1 MAMRSGAG
9 DLPGSKAWRADEEN
23 PVDSHAGAEEIAASS
38 SVLTRDTTKNSCPTM
53 SERAHFSGL
62 PHSHVSDVAPTART
76 KSWRPLG
83 EILVRA

>member
-38 SVLTRDTTKNSCPTM
+38 SAVVTGQRSY
-53 SERAHFSGL
+53 RAL
-62 PHSHVSDVAPTART
+62 
-76 KSWRPLG
+76 
-83 EILVRA
+83 